1 MTTTPHT
8 TTPFVFPG
16 SAQRHPPQPP
26 HRYDSF
32 YHHHHHNSND
42 SATTVVNN
50 TNSTNNRTSPS
61 IVENPLL
68 RNLRTPLASI
78 QPSRDDSSNHPQQ
91 PHHPISSFTTT
102 PKSAGSSTSSLI
114 PFSPFSPPPPSLF
127 QLRSHKNVQATTR
140 TSIDDDLDAATAAD
154 QHLLSSLFHH
164 QDHPE
169 SLGLRQRH
177 VKTTTQLLAQNKRND
192 ENWTMHH
199 PHKYHHHHHPPTQQY
214 DGDSSK
220 KKNKP
225 DLTMNMDYEIPKA
238 TQTSSSYSLGNVP
251 TLLTFALP
259 NQQHPSQF
267 RYQTGTAVTKPTH
280 RDGPSFST
288 TNTTPSTMDDNAVS
302 STILLISHPPSRWSE
317 QRETDEKRNVLS
329 NESRSNHN
337 HSNTEVVVSSTLLTE
352 NDILLFRSNDISM
365 TSSPFKMMILGTP
378 RSVSVNV
385 THENDILL
393 STTTTTTLPS
403 TAHTGGTS
411 NSNSTTENET
421 ERTISYCERMVRYMF
436 AMDE

>member
-32 YHHHHHNSND
+32 FHHHNSND

-50 TNSTNNRTSPS
+50 TNNTNNSTSPS

-78 QPSRDDSSNHPQQ
+78 QPSRDDSSNHPQ
-91 PHHPISSFTTT
+91 PHHPISFTTT

-127 QLRSHKNVQATTR
+127 QLRSHKNVPATTR
-140 TSIDDDLDAATAAD
+140 TSVDDDLDAATAAD

-192 ENWTMHH
+192 ENWTMNH
-199 PHKYHHHHHPPTQQY
+199 PIYHHQPTQQY

-288 TNTTPSTMDDNAVS
+288 TATPSTVDDNAVS

-317 QRETDEKRNVLS
+317 QRETDEKRNVIS

-337 HSNTEVVVSSTLLTE
+337 HSNTDVVISSTLLTE
-352 NDILLFRSNDISM
+352 HDILLFRSDDISI

-378 RSVSVNV
+378 RPVSVNV

>member
-32 YHHHHHNSND
+32 YHHHHNSND
-42 SATTVVNN
+42 SATTVVN
-50 TNSTNNRTSPS
+50 TTTNNSTSPS

-78 QPSRDDSSNHPQQ
+78 QPSRDDSSNHPQ
-91 PHHPISSFTTT
+91 PHHPISSSFTTT

-127 QLRSHKNVQATTR
+127 QLRSHKNVHATTR
-140 TSIDDDLDAATAAD
+140 TSVDDDLDAATAAE

-169 SLGLRQRH
+169 SLVLRQRH

-199 PHKYHHHHHPPTQQY
+199 PHKYHPHPPPTQQY

-280 RDGPSFST
+280 RDGPSFSST
-288 TNTTPSTMDDNAVS
+288 TTPSTVDDHAVS
-302 STILLISHPPSRWSE
+302 STNLLISHPPSRWSE
-317 QRETDEKRNVLS
+317 QRETDEKRNVIS

-352 NDILLFRSNDISM
+352 NDILLFRSDDISI

-378 RSVSVNV
+378 RPVSVHV

-393 STTTTTTLPS
+393 STTTTTTTLPS
-403 TAHTGGTS
+403 TVNTGSTSNS

-421 ERTISYCERMVRYMF
+421 ERTISYCERIVRYMF

>member
-1 MTTTPHT
+1 MTTTPNT

-16 SAQRHPPQPP
+16 SAQRHPPPP

-32 YHHHHHNSND
+32 YHHHHHHNTND
-42 SATTVVNN
+42 AATTVVNT
-50 TNSTNNRTSPS
+50 TNSTNNNSTSPS

-91 PHHPISSFTTT
+91 QHPISSSFT

-127 QLRSHKNVQATTR
+127 QLRSHKNVHATTR
-140 TSIDDDLDAATAAD
+140 TSVDDDLDAATAAE

-199 PHKYHHHHHPPTQQY
+199 PHKYHHHPPTQQY

-220 KKNKP
+220 KKNQP
-225 DLTMNMDYEIPKA
+225 DSTMNMDYEIPKA

-302 STILLISHPPSRWSE
+302 STILLISHPPSGWSE
-317 QRETDEKRNVLS
+317 QRKTNKNRNVIS

-337 HSNTEVVVSSTLLTE
+337 HSNTEVVVSPTLLTE
-352 NDILLFRSNDISM
+352 NDILLFSSDDVSI
-365 TSSPFKMMILGTP
+365 TSSPFTMILGTP
-378 RSVSVNV
+378 RPVSVNV

-393 STTTTTTLPS
+393 STTTTTIPS

-411 NSNSTTENET
+411 HSNSNSSTTENET
-421 ERTISYCERMVRYMF
+421 ERTISCCERIVRYMF